1 MSDRAKEALRAET
14 THLRATA
21 QDVLLSG
28 AYFYPFKARPSNP
41 TIPFHGIIHLA
52 THKSLYTPLRS
63 LLTQTLI
70 AGASITTALFV
81 FTYVPQTALLT
92 FTSGPLFAPIAGAL
106 LVLAEASAVTHFV
119 ARGWIIR
126 DALVDVFDAV
136 LLERGCEGLV
146 KEGRVVRSNVNSLMG
161 RLGKMVKKPFGSGSG
176 SGGAGGVVGGM
187 IRSMVLLPL
196 NFVPV
201 VGTLLYVYVKG
212 KKAGPGLHARYFQLR
227 GFGGR
232 DREEWVQKRRG
243 GYTGLGMA
251 SVLLEMV
258 PFASMLFEFSNAVGA
273 ALWAADLEK
282 ANK

>member
-1 MSDRAKEALRAET
+1 M
-14 THLRATA
+14 
-21 QDVLLSG
+21 
-28 AYFYPFKARPSNP
+28 
-41 TIPFHGIIHLA
+41 
-52 THKSLYTPLRS
+52 
-63 LLTQTLI
+63 
-70 AGASITTALFV
+70 
-81 FTYVPQTALLT
+81 
-92 FTSGPLFAPIAGAL
+92 
-106 LVLAEASAVTHFV
+106 THFV

-243 GYTGLGMA
+243 GYTGYVSFSL
-251 SVLLEMV
+251 S
-258 PFASMLFEFSNAVGA
+258 PFPWLCLAWVVRLTGT
-273 ALWAADLEK
+273 DLEWRLCYWRWCPLRRCYSSLVTPLGLRCGRRI
-282 ANK
+282 